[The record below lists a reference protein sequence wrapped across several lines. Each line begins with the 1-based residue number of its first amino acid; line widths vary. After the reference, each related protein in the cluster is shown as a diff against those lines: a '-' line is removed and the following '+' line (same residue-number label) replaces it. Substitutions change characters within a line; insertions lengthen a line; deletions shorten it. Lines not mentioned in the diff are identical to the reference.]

1 MLSSRSLLL
10 SIALVAAS
18 PEIGLARNQPAKLAL
33 PACPSIDARTMRM
46 LNQDEQ
52 LAALRLEAM
61 PCDTLQKLAQ
71 ILKSSIPETT
81 RRAGSNTKPAPI
93 DTRLANAKMAPEKPA
108 DNGPQ
113 HGTAE
118 FAQENA
124 PRLYIRQNALDSFY
138 YLYPAVPSSNSSGAA
153 SKALGASVSY
163 TNDQIARA
171 QTVSIQAYTAYVAA
185 RNLAIFPPDNFTGP
199 YVSKW
204 AIAPWLYASGTLNEP
219 PSPKEKSALQFGA
232 DGQFEVSGLG
242 PFDVQDFRFAP
253 YLQTDFR
260 GLGRIAGFD
269 ALWEPY
275 NLGLLLGGAD
285 HAILNDFVFFYWRL
299 IAEADVKHV
308 ENAGLSNLISHRD
321 YAWLGGTLQARM
333 FLFPNS
339 ADQNLAGRI
348 YLSESY
354 QFFDN
359 AASSQRI
366 EQFVSEIGYNLNP
379 DGSGSISLQYTNGTD
394 KATLVNSRQ
403 YKVQFNYKM

>member
-1 MLSSRSLLL
+1 
-10 SIALVAAS
+10 
-18 PEIGLARNQPAKLAL
+18 
-33 PACPSIDARTMRM
+33 
-46 LNQDEQ
+46 
-52 LAALRLEAM
+52 M
-61 PCDTLQKLAQ
+61 PCDTLQRLAQ
-71 ILKSSIPETT
+71 VLKGSLPEATRKTGSSSP
-81 RRAGSNTKPAPI
+81 KPALSDKRP
-93 DTRLANAKMAPEKPA
+93 ANAKMVPQKPVN
-108 DNGPQ
+108 NGPQ

-124 PRLYIRQNALDSFY
+124 PRFYIRQNALDSFY
-138 YLYPAVPSSNSSGAA
+138 YLYPAVPSSNASGAA

-163 TNDQIARA
+163 TNDQIAKT
-171 QTVSIQAYTAYVAA
+171 QTVSIQTYTAYVVA
-185 RNLAIFPPDNFTGP
+185 RNLAIFPPDNYTGP

-204 AIAPWLYASGTLNEP
+204 AIAPWLSAAGILNEP
-219 PSPKEKSALQFGA
+219 PSPKEKSALQFGT

-242 PFDVQDFRFAP
+242 PFDVQDFRLAP

-275 NLGLLLGGAD
+275 NLGVLLGGAD
-285 HAILNDFVFFYWRL
+285 HAILNDFMFFYWRL
-299 IAEADVKHV
+299 IAETDVKHV
-308 ENAGLSNLISHRD
+308 ENAGLSNLASHHD
-321 YAWLGGTLQARM
+321 YAWVGGTLQAKM

-339 ADQNLAGRI
+339 PDQNLASRI

-366 EQFVSEIGYNLNP
+366 AQFVSEIGYNLNP
-379 DGSGSISLQYTNGTD
+379 DGSSSISLQYTNGTD

-403 YKVQFNYKM
+403 YKAQFNYKM